1 MTENAPHTAGIYF
14 DGINF
19 GRGTMLRIRRTLD
32 EAIGPTA
39 AIDFHSGNT
48 LSPSSGGPALQYM
61 HMLPFV
67 SPARSPAWMR
77 MQQSPVLCNITTSV

>member
-77 MQQSPVLCNITTSV
+77 IQQSPRSNTTTSV